1 MSYVTYSPA
10 TKSEFKTPTGFPSL
24 AKLNLIT
31 NLLHKLLIVTVYQT
45 AFNQA
50 AKALWWTLQSIHSSS
65 IHCIRFWH
73 VCSHSIFKM
82 ASQLNKYRNFIDICT
97 KEGQALVSNAI
108 DKFSSL
114 LVGKDCI
121 SLIGPNFQKLK
132 DNINCLG
139 SRYGYTYLFKHCTT
153 V

>member
-1 MSYVTYSPA
+1 MSYVTYGLA

-31 NLLHKLLIVTVYQT
+31 ILLHKLLIVTVYQT

-50 AKALWWTLQSIHSSS
+50 TKALLRTLQSICSSL
-65 IHCIRFWH
+65 IHCIHFWH
-73 VCSHSIFKM
+73 LCSHSIFKT
-82 ASQLNKYRNFIDICT
+82 ASQLNSYHNFIDIRT
-97 KEGQALVSNAI
+97 KEGQALVSNVI
-108 DKFSSL
+108 DKFSSP
-114 LVGKDCI
+114 LVGEDPI

-132 DNINCLG
+132 DNINRLRSC
-139 SRYGYTYLFKHCTT
+139 YGYDYLLKHCAT